1 MKLNK
6 IIAAALIAASA
17 SSAFALSADDDLT
30 TRYDIAVKDSS
41 GNCVKVLGNVQAPE
55 CHPQQPAQVEVVQQV
70 EEISL
75 SADTFFAFDK
85 SDLKP
90 QGKEVISQLAAD
102 VNSRGAN
109 VQKITVVGNTDWV
122 GTEQYNQGLS
132 ERRAASVAN
141 YLIERGV
148 PAQLIEAY
156 GVGESNPIATNE
168 TAEGRALNR
177 RVDITING
185 TVERQV
191 TETVIAN

>member
-1 MKLNK
+1 MKLTK
-6 IIAAALIAASA
+6 ILAAAIIAASA
-17 SSAFALSADDDLT
+17 SSAFALTADDDLT
-30 TRYDIAVKDSS
+30 TNYNIVVRDSS

-55 CHPQQPAQVEVVQQV
+55 CGAPATEVVQQV

-90 QGKEVISQLAAD
+90 QGQEVIRQLAAD

-109 VQKITVVGNTDWV
+109 VQKITIVGNTDWV

-141 YLIERGV
+141 YMVENGV
-148 PAQLIEAY
+148 PPQLIEAY

-185 TVERQV
+185 TIEREV
-191 TETVIAN
+191 VETVTTN

>member
-1 MKLNK
+1 MKLTK
-6 IIAAALIAASA
+6 ILAAAIIAASA

-30 TRYDIAVKDSS
+30 TDYNIVVRDSS
-41 GNCVKVLGNVQAPE
+41 GNCVKVLGNIQAPE
-55 CHPQQPAQVEVVQQV
+55 CGAAAPTEIVQQV

-90 QGKEVISQLAAD
+90 QSKEVIRQLASD

-109 VQKITVVGNTDWV
+109 VQKITIVGNTDWV

-141 YLIERGV
+141 FMVENGV
-148 PAQLIEAY
+148 PPQLIEAY
-156 GVGESNPIATNE
+156 GVGESNPVATNE

-185 TVERQV
+185 TIEREV
-191 TETVIAN
+191 VETVTTN

>member
-1 MKLNK
+1 MKLTK
-6 IIAAALIAASA
+6 ILAAAIIAASA
-17 SSAFALSADDDLT
+17 SSAFALTADDDLT
-30 TRYDIAVKDSS
+30 TDYNIVVRDSS
-41 GNCVKVLGNVQAPE
+41 GNCVKVLGNIQAPE
-55 CHPQQPAQVEVVQQV
+55 CGAPAPTEVVQQV

-90 QGKEVISQLAAD
+90 QGKEVIRQLAAD

-109 VQKITVVGNTDWV
+109 VQKITIVGNTDWV

-141 YLIERGV
+141 YMVENGV
-148 PAQLIEAY
+148 PAQMIEAY
-156 GVGESNPIATNE
+156 GVGESNPVATNE

-185 TVERQV
+185 TIEREV
-191 TETVIAN
+191 TKTVTTN